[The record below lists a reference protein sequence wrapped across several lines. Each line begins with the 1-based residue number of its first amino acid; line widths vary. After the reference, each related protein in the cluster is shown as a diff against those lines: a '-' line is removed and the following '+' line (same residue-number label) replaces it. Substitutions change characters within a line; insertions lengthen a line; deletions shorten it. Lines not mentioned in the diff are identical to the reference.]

1 MSRSVILQVQ
11 LNLTTKVTNFII
23 YLVQSKG
30 VKAILSNKTT
40 PMRLLNKV
48 CMVVLHI
55 SENQKYKFTS
65 KYVSLTVIGIS

>member
-23 YLVQSKG
+23 YLVQSKD

-55 SENQKYKFTS
+55 SENQKLQFTS